1 VSLRALSRRRRPS
14 HPSIWQRLHER
25 HPVDAVDALTVWLFV
40 SYCIPSPLIVGP
52 IGGAGTPG
60 NLLGVGFLVWWAA
73 AKIGSGLGVD
83 RGRQPVRI
91 ALLCFFLPVLTS
103 IVAMFMRPTIGKE
116 VTGAERGLLYCAA
129 LVGVAVFAAD
139 GIADLDRVH
148 VLARRVVGFAAFV
161 ASLGIVQFVTGWN
174 PAGRLS
180 IPGLARNL
188 SIQNQDRSVFLRVQS
203 TTLHPIELGTLM
215 GIVLPIA
222 LTYAFLTRGRWPK
235 RLAWAQVLLIAAVLP
250 MALTRTGVI
259 AALVGLVAIAADWTW
274 KRRAEVLA
282 AGVAFLAVMR
292 LAVPGL
298 LGTVFALFSDL
309 TQDNSTIAR
318 LHRYQ
323 AAGHY
328 LLQHLWFGRGI
339 NTLYPVTQQVW
350 DNSYLGLVVEQGIVG
365 LIGWALVLGILFFTA
380 RGARRR
386 SSDPATSGLS
396 QAMAGIVVAVG
407 IAFYTADLG
416 AFTILMGTV
425 FLFAGMIGALWR
437 LTGGPAAG
445 PGAPVAAQPRAAAK
459 PRRTSHDSDLT
470 LSAAARRAAAPGS
483 ASTTSASAAARLAG
497 VASTKRA

>member
-1 VSLRALSRRRRPS
+1 M
-14 HPSIWQRLHER
+14 
-25 HPVDAVDALTVWLFV
+25 WLLL
-40 SYCIPSPLIVGP
+40 SYCIPSPLIIGP

-60 NLLGVGFLVWWAA
+60 NLLGVGFLIWWAA
-73 AKIGSGLGVD
+73 AKVGTGLGVD

-91 ALLCFFLPVLTS
+91 ALLCFSLPVITS
-103 IVAMFMRPTIGKE
+103 VVAMFTRPTIGKE
-116 VTGAERGLLYCAA
+116 VTGAERGLLYCTA
-129 LVGVAVFAAD
+129 LVGIALFAAD
-139 GIADLDRVH
+139 SIHDLGRLH
-148 VLARRVVGFAAFV
+148 TLARRVVAFGTFV
-161 ASLGIVQFVTGWN
+161 AALGVVQFVTGWN
-174 PAGRLS
+174 PAGRLA

-188 SIQNQDRSVFLRVQS
+188 SIENQDRSVFLRVQS

-215 GIVLPIA
+215 GILLPIA
-222 LTYAFLTRGRWPK
+222 VTYAFLAEGTRRRW
-235 RLAWAQVLLIAAVLP
+235 LAWAQVLLIAAVLP

-259 AALVGLVAIAADWTW
+259 AAVVGLVAIAMDWTW
-274 KRRAEVLA
+274 DRRGRVLA
-282 AGVAFLAVMR
+282 AAIAFLAVMR

-309 TQDNSTIAR
+309 TQDNSTLAR
-318 LHRYQ
+318 LHRYE

-365 LIGWALVLGILFFTA
+365 IVGWALFLLILLFTA

-386 SSDPATSGLS
+386 SADPATRALS
-396 QAMAGIVVAVG
+396 QALAGTVVAVG

-416 AFTILMGTV
+416 AFTILMGTF

-445 PGAPVAAQPRAAAK
+445 PEPATSGQARVATSK
-459 PRRTSHDSDLT
+459 PRRT
-470 LSAAARRAAAPGS
+470 AAS
-483 ASTTSASAAARLAG
+483 S
-497 VASTKRA
+497 